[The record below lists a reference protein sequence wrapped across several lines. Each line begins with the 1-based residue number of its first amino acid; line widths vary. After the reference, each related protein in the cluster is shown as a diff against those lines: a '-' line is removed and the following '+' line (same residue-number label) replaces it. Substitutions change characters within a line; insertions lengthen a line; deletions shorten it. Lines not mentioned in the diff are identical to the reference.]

1 MGDIARVIEAALTA
15 VDEYSFGFLVALSG
29 VGIITMALLQLF
41 KDLLPSR
48 RVFQRSW
55 FENWLAEAAA
65 AQKLS
70 ANAAQQAQGQLVDL
84 ATAGDDKALFDL
96 PVEQFTG
103 QINAAVQAVLDQP
116 DQYQVL
122 VRLLSQRA
130 NPKDLKTLF
139 VKRRPTTGAALEQ
152 YMEARNRV
160 ARQIQRTLDAVQI
173 AMSNSWKRLLHWLS
187 VIISAVII
195 GAALTIYGGPEIW
208 RGPTYGYAL
217 AAALLGAFIAPVAR
231 DLVSAI
237 QNLRARPRS

>member
-1 MGDIARVIEAALTA
+1 MEDVARVIEAALDA
-15 VDEYSFGFLVALSG
+15 VDQYSFGFLVALSG
-29 VGIITMALLQLF
+29 VGIVTMALLQLF

-48 RVFQRSW
+48 RVFQRNW
-55 FENWLAEAAA
+55 FENWLTEAAG
-65 AQKLS
+65 AQKLGT
-70 ANAAQQAQGQLVDL
+70 NAAQQSLTQLVDL

-116 DQYQVL
+116 DQYQNL
-122 VRLLSQRA
+122 VRLLARRA
-130 NPKDLKTLF
+130 NSKDVKLLF
-139 VKRRPTTGAALEQ
+139 KKRPASGAALEH

-160 ARQIQRTLDAVQI
+160 TRQIQRTLDAVQI

-187 VIISAVII
+187 VMVSAAII
-195 GAALTIYGGPEIW
+195 GAALTIYGGAEIW

-217 AAALLGAFIAPVAR
+217 ATALLGAFIAPVAR

-237 QNLRARPRS
+237 QNLRSRPRS

>member
-1 MGDIARVIEAALTA
+1 MGDVARVIEAALA
-15 VDEYSFGFLVALSG
+15 AIDRNSFGFLVALSG
-29 VGIITMALLQLF
+29 VGIVTMALLQLF

-48 RVFQRSW
+48 RVFQRRW
-55 FENWLAEAAA
+55 FNNWLTAAA
-65 AQKLS
+65 SAQKLG
-70 ANAAQQAQGQLVDL
+70 ANAATTALQDLVGL

-103 QINAAVQAVLDQP
+103 QFNAAVQAVLDQP

-122 VRLLSQRA
+122 VRLLAQRA

-139 VKRRPTTGAALEQ
+139 VKKRPTAGAALEH

-160 ARQIQRTLDAVQI
+160 SRQIQRTLDAVQI

-187 VIISAVII
+187 VVISAAII

-208 RGPTYGYAL
+208 QGPTYGYAL
-217 AAALLGAFIAPVAR
+217 AVALLGAFIAPVAR

-237 QNLRARPRS
+237 QNLRSRP

>member
-1 MGDIARVIEAALTA
+1 MDDVARVIEAALKA
-15 VDEYSFGFLVALSG
+15 VDDYSFGFLVALSG

-48 RVFQRSW
+48 RIFQRNW
-55 FENWLAEAAA
+55 FENWLAEAST
-65 AQKLS
+65 AQKLG
-70 ANAAQQAQGQLVDL
+70 ANAAQQSLTQLVDL

-116 DQYQVL
+116 DQYQTL
-122 VRLLSQRA
+122 VRLLAQRA
-130 NPKDLKTLF
+130 NDKDVKLLF
-139 VKRRPTTGAALEQ
+139 KKRPTAGAALAQ
-152 YMEARNRV
+152 YLEARNRV
-160 ARQIQRTLDAVQI
+160 TRQIQRTLDAVQI

-187 VIISAVII
+187 VLVSAAII

-208 RGPTYGYAL
+208 LGPTYGYAL

-237 QNLRARPRS
+237 QNLRSRPRS

>member
-1 MGDIARVIEAALTA
+1 
-15 VDEYSFGFLVALSG
+15 
-29 VGIITMALLQLF
+29 LQLF

-48 RVFQRSW
+48 RLFQRNW

-70 ANAAQQAQGQLVDL
+70 TNAAQQAQGQLVDL

-122 VRLLSQRA
+122 VRLLALRA

-139 VKRRPTTGAALEQ
+139 VKKRPAAGAALEQ

-160 ARQIQRTLDAVQI
+160 SRQIQRTLDAVQI

-187 VIISAVII
+187 VVISAAII
-195 GAALTIYGGPEIW
+195 GAALTIYGGQEIW

-217 AAALLGAFIAPVAR
+217 ATALLGAFIAPVAR

>member
-1 MGDIARVIEAALTA
+1 VIEAALTA
-15 VDEYSFGFLVALSG
+15 VDDYSFGFLVALSG

-48 RVFQRSW
+48 RVFQRNW
-55 FENWLAEAAA
+55 FDNWLAEAAA

-70 ANAAQQAQGQLVDL
+70 AGAAQEAQRQLVDL
-84 ATAGDDKALFDL
+84 ATAGDDRALFDL

-116 DQYQVL
+116 DQYQHL
-122 VRLLSQRA
+122 VRLLAQRA

-139 VKRRPTTGAALEQ
+139 VKRRPNAGAALEH

-160 ARQIQRTLDAVQI
+160 SRQIQRTLDAVQI

-187 VIISAVII
+187 VVISAAII
-195 GAALTIYGGPEIW
+195 GAALTIYGGPDIW

-217 AAALLGAFIAPVAR
+217 ATALLGAFIAPVAR